1 MFLFQYGFMF
11 RAFLAALGIS
21 VIAPMLGVFLVIRRQ
36 SLMADTL
43 SHISLAG
50 VALGLF
56 LHINSSL
63 TTFFVVIL
71 AAILLEY
78 LRMLYKTYSEVATA
92 ILMSGG
98 LALALVLT
106 SHGKVDASMNIQQYL
121 FGSIVTIDW
130 LQVKVLMILFVIL
143 LAAFLLF
150 KRQMYV
156 LTFDEATAFVDGL
169 PVKWMS
175 IAFNV
180 GTGIAVAVMI
190 PIAGAL
196 LVSAI
201 MILPAAIG
209 MRIGKSFTSVI
220 FLSMFIGMIG
230 MILGLYASFY
240 LDAPSGASITL
251 VFILLFLG
259 SNLVRMIWIGLLR
272 KLSNS
277 E

>member
-36 SLMADTL
+36 ALLADTL

-56 LHINSSL
+56 LHIDSSL

-71 AAILLEY
+71 AAVLLEY

-106 SHGKVDASMNIQQYL
+106 SHGRVDTSMNIQQYL
-121 FGSIVTIDW
+121 FGSIITIDW
-130 LQVKVLMILFVIL
+130 LQVKVLLILFVIL

-180 GTGIAVAVMI
+180 LTGVAVAVMI

-220 FLSMFIGMIG
+220 FLSMLIGVIGMIS
-230 MILGLYASFY
+230 GLYASFY
-240 LDAPSGASITL
+240 LDTPSGASITL
-251 VFILLFLG
+251 VFILLFLV
-259 SNLVRMIWIGLLR
+259 SNLVRMIWICLLR
-272 KLSNS
+272 KLLN
-277 E
+277 

>member
-1 MFLFQYGFMF
+1 
-11 RAFLAALGIS
+11 
-21 VIAPMLGVFLVIRRQ
+21 MLGVFLVIRRQ
-36 SLMADTL
+36 ALMVDTL

-71 AAILLEY
+71 AAVLLEY

-98 LALALVLT
+98 LAFALVLT
-106 SHGKVDASMNIQQYL
+106 SHGKVDTSMNIQQYL

-130 LQVKVLMILFVIL
+130 LQVKVLLILFIIL

-180 GTGIAVAVMI
+180 VTGIAVAVMI

-220 FLSMFIGMIG
+220 FLSMLMGMIG

-272 KLSNS
+272 RLYGKVR
-277 E
+277 